1 MALNKDSVQ
10 QYIDRLLQD
19 CIEADLAF
27 NSAKAQELSK
37 KSALDKTKRWS
48 DILRDVLN
56 TVTETNRL
64 GMIYLG
70 TLERAR
76 KQNEK
81 VGKNARLAVNAIK
94 ILICE
99 VKKVMDCT
107 EVMKGL
113 VKVLSDRIDCKIPSK
128 GANSIMA
135 VLANLKTAVD
145 DALASIKEAL
155 NALLATYH
163 LEEELWG
170 DLAGEKGLLFQI
182 GGMYTLVT
190 EGKKPDID
198 SCGHC
203 NPKKTPIFPMDDP
216 ACDFYTKTKHQYEET
231 LEKLKDLQDALDNA
245 TCKREFAQAKKVAL
259 DNAYAAALA
268 AKACDTKTK

>member
-10 QYIDRLLQD
+10 EYLDRLQKD
-19 CIEADLAF
+19 CIEADQAF
-27 NSAKAQELSK
+27 LTAKALEAAK
-37 KSALDKTKRWS
+37 RSALDKTKRWS
-48 DILRDVLN
+48 DLLRDLLS
-56 TVTETNRL
+56 TITETNRL

-70 TLERAR
+70 TLERTR

-81 VGKNARLAVNAIK
+81 VGRNARLAVDAIK

-113 VKVLSDRIDCKIPSK
+113 VKVLADRIDCKIPSK

-135 VLANLKTAVD
+135 VLATLKTAVD
-145 DALASIKEAL
+145 EALASIKEAL
-155 NALLATYH
+155 NNLLATYH

-170 DLAGEKGLLFQI
+170 DLAGEKGLLYQI
-182 GGMYTLVT
+182 SGMYALMTD
-190 EGKKPDID
+190 GKKPGLEDCA
-198 SCGHC
+198 SC
-203 NPKKTPIFPMDDP
+203 NPKKTPIFPMDDE

-231 LEKLKDLQDALDNA
+231 LETLKDLQDAVDNA

-268 AKACDTKTK
+268 AKACETKK